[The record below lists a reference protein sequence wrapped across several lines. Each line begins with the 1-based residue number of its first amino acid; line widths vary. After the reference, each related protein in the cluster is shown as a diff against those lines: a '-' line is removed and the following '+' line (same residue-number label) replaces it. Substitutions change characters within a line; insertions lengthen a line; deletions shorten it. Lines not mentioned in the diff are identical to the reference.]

1 MMPQT
6 KPVELDPDMTDW
18 ERMNQEREK
27 ARPCI
32 LPKTV
37 HMEVMDML
45 RKEKTL
51 SA

>member
-1 MMPQT
+1 M
-6 KPVELDPDMTDW
+6 
-18 ERMNQEREK
+18 EK

-51 SA
+51 SARLLLKIRDRVQKWYHDEG